1 MLALSSGADSVELKL
16 TVPEQ
21 AHRSAIEALGLD
33 PLDAQIRLVC
43 FFDTPD
49 LRLNRQGVIVRAR
62 RVQGREDD
70 SVVKL
75 RPVVPDELP
84 AQLRAAPEMVVELDA
99 MPGGYVCSASMKAR
113 LKGAA
118 GVKKRLRGKR
128 ATSKLFTKP
137 QRAVLRAERARRP
150 RAGRPRGA
158 GADLRAQAQLD
169 AGELRPQ
176 ALHGDVLVVLA
187 NQVGSHR
194 PALEV
199 LSTKRCQLV
208 GRGKPFRDRQPIVR
222 RCGRR
227 GAKARHSSLHS
238 QHRIHRRAYR
248 PPCSA
253 DRSPTPNEA
262 ARCGTAEFTTSLG
275 RMPQSLRCRP
285 CGRSMRGM
293 LTLSRRVDAGGSTKG
308 ALVLEESS
316 PSTSECPPRS
326 RKHEYRVAITP
337 LRGPTSSPV
346 TGTR

>member
-1 MLALSSGADSVELKL
+1 MAPRRAIKDEDLEAMLALSSGADSIELKL

-21 AHRSAIEALGLD
+21 GHRSAIEALGLD

-137 QRAVLRAERARRP
+137 QRRFYEQHAP
-150 RAGRPRGA
+150 
-158 GADLRAQAQLD
+158 ADLALD
-169 AGELRPQ
+169 
-176 ALHGDVLVVLA
+176 D
-187 NQVGSHR
+187 
-194 PALEV
+194 LEV
-199 LSTKRCQLV
+199 LGPIFVLKLNSTPAGFGRKLCTEMWLYPDGSRILELSTKCAPSEMFQV
-208 GRGKPFRDRQPIVR
+208 AAEARGF
-222 RCGRR
+222 
-227 GAKARHSSLHS
+227 L
-238 QHRIHRRAYR
+238 
-248 PPCSA
+248 
-253 DRSPTPNEA
+253 
-262 ARCGTAEFTTSLG
+262 
-275 RMPQSLRCRP
+275 
-285 CGRSMRGM
+285 
-293 LTLSRRVDAGGSTKG
+293 GGSGIDLSGRQQTKTKT
-308 ALVLEESS
+308 ALQQFSKAL
-316 PSTSECPPRS
+316 
-326 RKHEYRVAITP
+326 
-337 LRGPTSSPV
+337 G
-346 TGTR
+346 TG